1 MTLLRE
7 VVESFIRLVKA
18 EIAPNAVLVPPDD
31 VQIRN
36 AECGTRNTRMRN
48 AEHPNA
54 ERGTPE
60 CGTRNAKYGIEWG
73 NHDLARDAVARAV
86 LIEAMVMPRI

>member
-60 CGTRNAKYGIEWG
+60 CGTRNTRMRNAEREIR
-73 NHDLARDAVARAV
+73 N
-86 LIEAMVMPRI
+86 